1 MKYILA
7 ALLCLFSVTAN
18 AESNFLPFLRTIGDF
33 TLPTITG
40 EEVVLSNHTEEL
52 VAIYIQGNGCPIARL
67 GSHDYREVINQF
79 SDKSISFYMLNAS
92 IQDSAEAIIREESEF
107 GFAVPILKDSTQS
120 VAKALGVTRTAE
132 VFVLRPQTGEVVYR
146 GPINDKLGYETQRVN
161 TTVNY
166 LSDGLNTLLAGN
178 VVDHDNIPDSKGC
191 LVMIL

>member
-1 MKYILA
+1 MKYLI
-7 ALLCLFSVTAN
+7 ALIFSLCSVTAN
-18 AESNFLPFLRTIGDF
+18 ADSNFLPFLRTIGDF
-33 TLPTITG
+33 TLPTVTG

-79 SDKSISFYMLNAS
+79 SDKSISFYMLNTS

-161 TTVNY
+161 TTKNY
-166 LSDGLNTLLAGN
+166 LADGFNTLLDGN
-178 VVDHDNIPDSKGC
+178 VVDHNNIPDSKGC
-191 LVMIL
+191 LIMMF